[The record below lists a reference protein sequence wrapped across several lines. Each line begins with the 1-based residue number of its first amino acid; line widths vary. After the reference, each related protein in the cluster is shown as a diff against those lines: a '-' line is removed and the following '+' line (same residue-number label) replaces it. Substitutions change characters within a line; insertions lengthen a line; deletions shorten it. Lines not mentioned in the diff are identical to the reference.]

1 MIKVEKM
8 VIRRVCDKW
17 NITQIGTKKK
27 KRNPA
32 FTSSV
37 PFPSIFDFELSYF
50 LAFEYLALSAL
61 ITSEVIS

>member
-1 MIKVEKM
+1 M

-17 NITQIGTKKK
+17 NITLIGTYK
-27 KRNPA
+27 KRNRA

>member
-1 MIKVEKM
+1 M

-17 NITQIGTKKK
+17 NITQIGTK

-50 LAFEYLALSAL
+50 FAFEYLALSAL